1 MNKIIRKILDVG
13 ADFIAL
19 FGNNLSQKEAR
30 GGSPDKSGYDY
41 SKIAKVA
48 RRVGAEGSILLKND
62 DALPLEE
69 NTRVAL
75 FGRVSFDWF
84 YVGYGSGGDV
94 RAPYRVSLA
103 DGLCNA
109 NVNLDEEL
117 FGIYKKWCDNNPV
130 SHGVWGHWPRY
141 FAEMPVGDELVSRVS
156 ERADVAIVTIGR
168 AAGEDREN
176 NLEEGSYYLT
186 SDERKLLKQVT
197 EAFEKTVVIM
207 NIGNAIDFSFVN
219 EYKIDALLIA
229 WQGGMESG
237 NAVADVLTG
246 KVSPDGRLPMSLA
259 TSYERYPSAGNF
271 GARAYNEYKEDI
283 YVGYRYFETFDKDG
297 VLYPFG
303 YGLGYGKFQ
312 REVVGVNYD
321 GDKINFNVRVTN
333 IGNYPSKDTLEFYI
347 EPPQGKLGKPV
358 RNLVAFVKSATL
370 APGESETLTAEATA
384 YLISSYDDTGITGH
398 KSCYVLEKGAYSAYL
413 GYDSRNA
420 EKIFEFVENE
430 DRVVAECNVI
440 ASSPT
445 VFDRLRPIKS
455 EDDGYDKGY
464 YLTPERAY
472 DLKERILSELPTC
485 KPYTGNKGITLSDV
499 KSGKATIEDF
509 TAQFTLREL
518 EAISRGAYIMNSPL
532 GAPGNAGALGGVLRS
547 LRKKGV
553 PAVICTDGPSGIR
566 LSATC
571 SLLPI
576 GTLLSSTWDPKM
588 VETLLA
594 ELSLEL
600 NDRGSDM
607 LLAPG
612 MNIHRDPLCGRN
624 FEYFSEDPVLSGKIG
639 ASYVKGVQ
647 THGASACPK
656 HFACNNQETNR
667 CDTDSRLSERALR
680 EIYLKGFEICVK
692 EGVPRSLMTSYNKI
706 NGVWGHYNYD
716 LATTVLRNEWGYKG
730 LIVTDWWMR
739 HSSSPEFPK
748 MRDNAYRVRA
758 GVDVL
763 MPGGRRITLH
773 VPDGTLLAT
782 YGHQNGITR
791 GEMVRVA
798 NSVIAFT
805 LGMKR

>member
-1 MNKIIRKILDVG
+1 MKKVLNKVKAVG
-13 ADFIAL
+13 ANFIAL
-19 FGNNLSQKEAR
+19 FGHNLSQKEAR
-30 GGSPDKSGYDY
+30 EGTPDKTGYDY
-41 SKIAKVA
+41 SPIAKVA
-48 RRVGAEGSILLKND
+48 RKVAAEGAILLKNND
-62 DALPLEE
+62 VLPFEE
-69 NTRVAL
+69 NARVAL

-94 RAPYRVSLA
+94 RAPYRVNLA
-103 DGLCNA
+103 DGLLGA
-109 NVNLDEEL
+109 GVNLDEEL
-117 FGIYKKWCDNNPV
+117 LGVYKKWCDNNPV

-141 FAEMPVGDELVSRVS
+141 FDEMPVSDDLVHRVA
-156 ERADVAIVTIGR
+156 ERADVAVVTIGR

-197 EAFEKTVVIM
+197 ENFKKTVVIAD
-207 NIGNAIDFSFVN
+207 IGNAVDFSFVN

-237 NAVADVLTG
+237 NALADVLTG

-259 TSYERYPSAGNF
+259 TRYDRYPSAGNF

-303 YGLGYGKFQ
+303 YGLGYGRFL
-312 REVVGVNYD
+312 REVIGVNYD
-321 GDKINFNVRVTN
+321 GDKLKFDVRVTN
-333 IGNYPSKDTLEFYI
+333 IGKRPAKDTLEFYI

-358 RNLVAFVKSATL
+358 RNLIAFVKSSTL
-370 APGESETLTAEATA
+370 APGESETLTAEASA
-384 YLISSYDDTGITGH
+384 YSFSSYDDTGITGH
-398 KSCYVLEKGAYSAYL
+398 KSCYVLEEGKYVVYL
-413 GYDSRNA
+413 GYDSRNV
-420 EKIFEFVENE
+420 ENIFEFTEDV
-430 DRVVAECNVI
+430 DRVTAECNVI
-440 ASSPT
+440 ASPQKS
-445 VFDRLRPIKS
+445 FDRLRPIKS
-455 EDDGYDKGY
+455 AGGYDKDFY
-464 YLTPERAY
+464 PTPERAY

-485 KPYTGNKGITLSDV
+485 KPYSGNKGITLADV
-499 KSGKATIEDF
+499 KSGKATVDDF

-518 EAISRGAYIMNSPL
+518 EAISRGAYVMNSPL

-566 LSATC
+566 LRATC

-576 GTLLSSTWDPKM
+576 GTLLSSTWDTKA
-588 VETLLA
+588 VEMLLA

-624 FEYFSEDPVLSGKIG
+624 FEYFSEDPVLTGKI
-639 ASYVKGVQ
+639 AAAYVKGIQ

-656 HFACNNQETNR
+656 HFACNNQETCRN
-667 CDTDSRLSERALR
+667 DNDSRLSERALR

-692 EGVPRSLMTSYNKI
+692 EGAPRSLMTSYNKI

-739 HSSSPEFPK
+739 HSSSPEFPG

-782 YGHQNGITR
+782 YGRKNGITR

-798 NSVIAFT
+798 NSVIEFV
-805 LGMKR
+805 LGMKRV

>member
-1 MNKIIRKILDVG
+1 MNKFIRKILDVG

-30 GGSPDKSGYDY
+30 GGSKDKSGYDY
-41 SKIAKVA
+41 SKIAKIA

-62 DALPLEE
+62 DVLPLEE
-69 NTRVAL
+69 NAHVAL

-94 RAPYRVSLA
+94 RAPYRVNLA
-103 DGLCNA
+103 EGLCNA
-109 NVNLDEEL
+109 GVNLDEEL
-117 FGIYKKWCDNNPV
+117 LGTYKKWCNNNPV

-141 FAEMPVGDELVSRVS
+141 FAEMPVSDELVRRVA
-156 ERADVAIVTIGR
+156 ERADVAVVTIGR

-186 SDERKLLKQVT
+186 SDERKLLKQVA
-197 EAFEKTVVIM
+197 EAFKKTVVIM

-259 TSYERYPSAGNF
+259 TSYDRYPSAGNF
-271 GARAYNEYKEDI
+271 GARAYNEYKEDV
-283 YVGYRYFETFDKDG
+283 YVGYRYFETFDQDG

-303 YGLGYGKFQ
+303 YGLGYGRFL
-312 REVVGVNYD
+312 REVIGVNYD
-321 GDKINFNVRVTN
+321 GDKLKFDVRVTN
-333 IGNYPSKDTLEFYI
+333 IGKRPAKDTLEFYI

-358 RNLVAFVKSATL
+358 RNLIAFVKSSTL
-370 APGESETLTAEATA
+370 APGESETLTAEASA
-384 YLISSYDDTGITGH
+384 YSFSSYDDTGITGH
-398 KSCYVLEKGAYSAYL
+398 KSCYVLEEGKYVVYL
-413 GYDSRNA
+413 GYDSRNV
-420 EKIFEFVENE
+420 ENIFEFTEAV
-430 DRVVAECNVI
+430 DRVTAECSVI
-440 ASSPT
+440 ASSQT

-455 EDDGYDKGY
+455 ADGYDKDY
-464 YLTPERAY
+464 YPTPERAY

-485 KPYTGNKGITLSDV
+485 KPYTGNKGITLADV

-639 ASYVKGVQ
+639 AAYVKGVQ

-667 CDTDSRLSERALR
+667 CFTDSRLSERALR
-680 EIYLKGFEICVK
+680 EIYFKGFEICVK
-692 EGVPRSLMTSYNKI
+692 EGVPRSLMTAYNKI

-739 HSSSPEFPK
+739 RSSSPEFPLL
-748 MRDNAYRVRA
+748 RDNAYRVRA
-758 GVDVL
+758 GVNVL
-763 MPGGRRITLH
+763 MPGGGRVSLH
-773 VPDGTLLAT
+773 IPDGTLFAT
-782 YGHQNGITR
+782 YKFKNGMTR
-791 GEMVRVA
+791 AEAVRTA
-798 NSVIAFT
+798 NAVIEFV
-805 LGMKR
+805 LGMKRV